1 MNETPIK
8 VSWEGPQRCEHC
20 GIRDLVLF
28 SALKNEDFA
37 IIHEQIDAHRYEKGE
52 FLYREGEPAN
62 HVFTVREGVVKLV
75 HYSENGDESIVRLLK
90 RGDVTGLESLTGQTY
105 QQTAIVID
113 NVLTC
118 RITKTVINKLSQKL
132 PHFKQE
138 LFKRWQNSVDEARAW
153 LTELRTGSKT
163 SRIAQLLLRLAQD
176 EPAAFIFIPSLND
189 IGAIVATKPTSAS
202 LTMAEFKRLRLISR
216 VTAHRFKVDIDG
228 IRSLIN

>member
-1 MNETPIK
+1 MNEIPIEE
-8 VSWEGPQRCEHC
+8 SWEGPQQCECC

-37 IIHEQIDAHRYEKGE
+37 IIHDQIDEHRYEKGE
-52 FLYREGEPAN
+52 FLYRKGEPAN
-62 HVFTVREGVVKLV
+62 HVFTVREGIVKLV

-113 NVLTC
+113 NALTC
-118 RITKTVINKLSQKL
+118 RIPKTVINELSQKL

-153 LTELRTGSKT
+153 LTELRTGSIT
-163 SRIAQLLLRLAQD
+163 SRIARLLLRLAQD
-176 EPAAFIFIPSLND
+176 EPVADIFIPSLND

-202 LTMAEFKRLRLISR
+202 RTMAEFKRLRLISR